1 MKTVFV
7 AVSLA
12 LGLPVAALV
21 GTFVYISAPNWPV
34 ADYDNLVTY
43 ESLPPGPDSPKQLS
57 PKQLSVVSYNIGYL
71 SGLTNQQAVER
82 DQTLYE
88 SNQVTAVEAL
98 AARSPDI
105 LALQEI
111 DFDAYRSFNVNQ
123 QEAVS
128 MALGMAFGA
137 IAVNWDKRYV
147 PFPYWPPQTHYRQVI
162 SGQAI
167 LSRYPIRRNERL
179 VLEQVPTNPF
189 YYNALYLDRIAQVS
203 EIDVSGQSLIVINV
217 HLEAFDAPTR
227 TRQTQVV
234 RDLAEGYAQDFP
246 VLLLGDFNSSL
257 NRDESEDSHS
267 IQILLDSPVL
277 ATAPPPQAEG
287 FTFPSD
293 QPQYRL
299 DYIFYTP
306 ATLEVVDAE
315 VVAAAAQASDH
326 LPIQAQVRLR

>member
-1 MKTVFV
+1 MKTVISV
-7 AVSLA
+7 GLLA

-21 GTFVYISAPNWPV
+21 GTFVYISSPNWQT

-43 ESLPPGPDSPKQLS
+43 ETYPPGVANPDQLT
-57 PKQLSVVSYNIGYL
+57 VVSYNIGYL

-82 DQTLYE
+82 DRTLADA
-88 SNQVTAVEAL
+88 NQATAVKAL
-98 AARSPDI
+98 ASLQPDI

-111 DFDAYRSFNVNQ
+111 DFDAYRSFNLNQ
-123 QEAVS
+123 QFAVS
-128 MALGMAFGA
+128 AALEMAYGA

-147 PFPYWPPQTHYRQVI
+147 PFPYWPPQAHFKQVV
-162 SGQAI
+162 SGQAV

-179 VLEQVPTNPF
+179 VLEKVPTNPF
-189 YYNALYLDRIAQVS
+189 YYNALYLDRVAQVT
-203 EIDVSGQSLIVINV
+203 EIDVSDQPLIVINV

-234 RDLAEGYAQDFP
+234 RELAEGYAQDFP
-246 VLLLGDFNSSL
+246 VLLVGDFNSSL
-257 NRDESEDSHS
+257 NRAEEGDSRS

-277 ATAPPPQAEG
+277 APAQLPQAEE

-293 QPQYRL
+293 QPQYTL

-306 ATLEVVDAE
+306 ATLEVVDTG
-315 VVAAAAQASDH
+315 VVAEAAQASDH
-326 LPIQAQVRLR
+326 LPVQAQVRLR

>member
-12 LGLPVAALV
+12 LGLPMAALV
-21 GTFVYISAPNWPV
+21 GTFFYISSPNGQA

-43 ESLPPGPDSPKQLS
+43 GAYPTGKANPEQLN
-57 PKQLSVVSYNIGYL
+57 VVSYNIGYL

-82 DQTLYE
+82 DKALYDT
-88 SNQVTAVEAL
+88 NQATAVKAL
-98 AARSPDI
+98 GDLQPDI

-123 QEAVS
+123 QYAVS
-128 MALGMAFGA
+128 AALGMAYGA

-147 PFPYWPPQTHYRQVI
+147 PFPYWPPQAHYKKVV
-162 SGQAI
+162 SGQAV

-179 VLEQVPTNPF
+179 VLEKVPTNPF
-189 YYNALYLDRIAQVS
+189 YYNALYLDRVAQVT
-203 EIDVSGQSLIVINV
+203 EINVSGQPLIVINV

-234 RDLAEGYAQDFP
+234 RDLAEGYAEDNP
-246 VLLLGDFNSSL
+246 VLLVGDFNSSL
-257 NRDESEDSHS
+257 NRAEEGDSPS
-267 IQILLDSPVL
+267 IQILLDSAVL
-277 ATAPPPQAEG
+277 APAQPPQTED

-293 QPQYRL
+293 QPQYTL

-306 ATLEVVDAE
+306 ATLEILDAG
-315 VVAAAAQASDH
+315 VTQATAQASDH
-326 LPIQAQVRLR
+326 LPVHAQIRLR

>member
-7 AVSLA
+7 ALSLA
-12 LGLPVAALV
+12 LGLPLAALA
-21 GTFVYISAPNWPV
+21 GTFAYISAPNWKA

-43 ESLPPGPDSPKQLS
+43 EVYPPGTATPEQLN
-57 PKQLSVVSYNIGYL
+57 LVSYNIGYL

-82 DQTLYE
+82 DKALFDA
-88 SNQVTAVEAL
+88 NQATAISAL
-98 AARSPDI
+98 KALQPDI

-123 QEAVS
+123 QYALS
-128 MALGMAFGA
+128 AALGLAYGA

-147 PFPYWPPQTHYRQVI
+147 PFPYWPPQAHYRKVV
-162 SGQAI
+162 SGQAV

-179 VLEQVPTNPF
+179 VLEKVPTNPF

-203 EIDVSGQSLIVINV
+203 EIDVSGQPLIVINV

-234 RDLAEGYAQDFP
+234 RDLAEGYAQAYP
-246 VLLLGDFNSSL
+246 VLLVGDFNSSL
-257 NRDESEDSHS
+257 NRDEEGDRRS
-267 IQILLDSPVL
+267 IQILLDSPL
-277 ATAPPPQAEG
+277 LEAAQPPQAKA

-293 QPQYRL
+293 QPQYTL

-306 ATLEVVDAE
+306 ATLEVTEAG
-315 VVAAAAQASDH
+315 VVTEAAQASDH

>member
-21 GTFVYISAPNWPV
+21 GTFAYISSANGQA

-43 ESLPPGPDSPKQLS
+43 EAYAPGISNPE
-57 PKQLSVVSYNIGYL
+57 QLSVVSYNIGYL

-82 DQTLYE
+82 DKALFD
-88 SNQVTAVEAL
+88 SNQATAVQAL
-98 AARSPDI
+98 GELEPDI

-111 DFDAYRSFNVNQ
+111 DFDAYRSFNLNQ
-123 QEAVS
+123 QYAVS
-128 MALGMAFGA
+128 VALEMAFGA

-147 PFPYWPPQTHYRQVI
+147 PFPYWPPQAHYKQVI
-162 SGQAI
+162 SGQAV

-179 VLEQVPTNPF
+179 VLEKVPTNPF
-189 YYNALYLDRIAQVS
+189 YYNALYLDRVAQVT
-203 EIDVSGQSLIVINV
+203 EIDVSGQTLIVINV

-234 RDLAEGYAQDFP
+234 RELAESYAEDYP
-246 VLLLGDFNSSL
+246 VLLVGDFNSSL
-257 NRDESEDSHS
+257 NRDEGDEPRS
-267 IQILLDSPVL
+267 IGLLLDSPVL
-277 ATAPPPQAEG
+277 ASALPTAPSS

-293 QPQYRL
+293 HPQYVL

-306 ATLEVVDAE
+306 ATLEVVSAE
-315 VVAAAAQASDH
+315 VVAKAAQASDH
-326 LPIQAQVRLR
+326 LPVQVQVQLR